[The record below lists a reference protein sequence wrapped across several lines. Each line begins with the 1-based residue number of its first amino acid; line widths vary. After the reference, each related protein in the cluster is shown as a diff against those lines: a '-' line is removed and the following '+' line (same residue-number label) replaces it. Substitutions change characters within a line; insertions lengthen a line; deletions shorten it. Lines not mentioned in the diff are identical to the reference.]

1 MSHKIDRPFIQ
12 LTQSSPLPLKRKAP
26 TNLLRSA
33 RPLVCQ
39 LSSFQI
45 SPASLVSSST
55 IFLHVPSG
63 VRFLLFPMVSIQGGM
78 WLFLSKGEHRQTIYT
93 FAASPHR
100 PCCRCWCVPVHGE
113 NIAKPYTH
121 LQLHLIDHVVD
132 VGAFLSMGRTSP
144 NHVHI
149 CSFTSSTM
157 LSMLV
162 RFCPWGEHRQTIYTF
177 VASPHRPCC

>member
-1 MSHKIDRPFIQ
+1 MCVFSFSRWCPF
-12 LTQSSPLPLKRKAP
+12 KAECGYFCP
-26 TNLLRSA
+26 R
-33 RPLVCQ
+33 
-39 LSSFQI
+39 
-45 SPASLVSSST
+45 
-55 IFLHVPSG
+55 
-63 VRFLLFPMVSIQGGM
+63 
-78 WLFLSKGEHRQTIYT
+78 
-93 FAASPHR
+93 
-100 PCCRCWCVPVHGE
+100 E

-144 NHVHI
+144 NHIHI

-157 LSMLV
+157 LLMLVRFCPWGEHRQTIYTFAASPHRPCCRCWCVSVHGENITKPYTHLQLHLIDHVVDVGAFLSMGRTSPNHIHICSFTSSTMLLMLV